1 MKWKPRVIIA
11 GVIVVVSLV
20 LTTFG
25 INTFVQTISLLAAG
39 YLFGTAQA
47 ATKESKGGK

>member
-11 GVIVVVSLV
+11 GVIVVAAMV

-25 INTFVQTISLLAAG
+25 VDTFVQQIALLAAG
-39 YLFGTAQA
+39 YLFGTVQTT
-47 ATKESKGGK
+47 TK

>member
-11 GVIVVVSLV
+11 GVIVIVSMILV
-20 LTTFG
+20 TFG
-25 INTFVQTISLLAAG
+25 INTYIQYIGLLAAG

-47 ATKESKGGK
+47 AK

>member
-11 GVIVVVSLV
+11 GIIVVVSMVLV
-20 LTTFG
+20 PFG
-25 INTFVQTISLLAAG
+25 IDTYVQYIGLLAAG

-47 ATKESKGGK
+47 ARK

>member
-11 GVIVVVSLV
+11 GVIVVTCLV
-20 LTTFG
+20 LASLEVD
-25 INTFVQTISLLAAG
+25 TFVQQIGMLAAG

-47 ATKESKGGK
+47 TPK